1 MFERNNSLNISLSS
15 FEDNNDFFP
24 LNQLSSKDN
33 SFFDDR
39 LFSTP
44 FLPDLFNSFFLGETQ
59 DINFLT
65 KEIFKKPNIT
75 FPNELLETNINKNK
89 ITLERIEKNVLN
101 DPPTQY
107 TFDKIQNIIKG
118 LNLSDNIKNTFVKDS
133 KLAIIDKEMNDK
145 ALIGKKKRRKKVKI
159 KFIEEYESKKIGIK
173 NNNDY
178 KKRKHDRNCGD
189 NIIRKIK
196 LKFIEYSL
204 QLLNNILKSNITKEK
219 LNEYK
224 TSLKTND
231 ITINGDKSKNLI
243 KSLDYKFK
251 DKIKKEKE
259 LLLLKKPLKEI
270 FSNKISPKYSTLPP
284 DYNKKLIEII
294 LNKEKDNINII
305 FAFNLTFEEW
315 IDVFTYKRNLESFE
329 NFDKDKMEEINTKFD
344 KVEKLINEMY
354 QKHYNHNY
362 LSYFIYYIFNYK
374 RWFIM
379 KKGRN
384 RISNKAKKL

>member
-1 MFERNNSLNISLSS
+1 MFERNNSLNVSLSS
-15 FEDNNDFFP
+15 FEDNNDIFL

-39 LFSTP
+39 LFSTS

-75 FPNELLETNINKNK
+75 YPNQLLETNINKNK
-89 ITLERIEKNVLN
+89 ITPEKIEKNVPY
-101 DPPTQY
+101 DPPAQY

-159 KFIEEYESKKIGIK
+159 KFVEEYESKKIGIK

-204 QLLNNILKSNITKEK
+204 QLLNNILKSNIAKEK

-224 TSLKTND
+224 TILKKND

-270 FSNKISPKYSTLPP
+270 FSNKISPKY
-284 DYNKKLIEII
+284 
-294 LNKEKDNINII
+294 
-305 FAFNLTFEEW
+305 
-315 IDVFTYKRNLESFE
+315 
-329 NFDKDKMEEINTKFD
+329 
-344 KVEKLINEMY
+344 
-354 QKHYNHNY
+354 
-362 LSYFIYYIFNYK
+362 
-374 RWFIM
+374 
-379 KKGRN
+379 
-384 RISNKAKKL
+384 